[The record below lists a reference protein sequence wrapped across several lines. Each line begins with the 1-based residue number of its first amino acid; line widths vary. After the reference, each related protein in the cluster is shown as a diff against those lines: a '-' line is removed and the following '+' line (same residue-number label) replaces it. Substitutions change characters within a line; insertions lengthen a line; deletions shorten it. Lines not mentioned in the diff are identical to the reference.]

1 MVAVEAAVRRPEE
14 LRRARHGVALTFLV
28 TGVVFGTWSAR
39 LPAIRHALEL
49 SEGGLGVA
57 FMGLNAGAVVGL
69 QLGGALV
76 PRTGSRAAL
85 RVALPAYAAALA
97 GPAVAGDL
105 AVLTLSLFVLALA
118 NSVVD
123 VAMNAHGV
131 AVERGVGRPV
141 MSGFHAM
148 LSLGVTVGAALG
160 ALAAAG
166 GLGRTSHF
174 LAVTAAGVAVAPL
187 ATRLL
192 LPSRADAA
200 RPAER
205 AGRRRTVGAPARA
218 RPAGRRGTVAAA
230 LLGGWSGRVVALGVL
245 GFCLLLAEGSA
256 NDWAAVYLRDGVGA
270 TAGLAAVGVAGFSAA
285 MTAGRLAGDR
295 VAARLGPV
303 AAFRG
308 GALLA
313 GGGFGVA
320 LLVGTPAAG
329 LAGLGLFGAG
339 LSLTFPL
346 AISAAGHLD
355 GSAATAVARVS
366 TLGYLGAF
374 VGPGVIGALAARF
387 GLPAALAV
395 PAALVAAT
403 ALAARKVAPAGA
415 AVGHVPAAR
424 RVRAVTAEPR
434 PRRCER
440 RARMNVLM
448 VRSKVKADRVAD
460 VEAAIEKVFSAI
472 QREQPAGVRYA
483 SSRLQDGVTFVALLE
498 VEEGVDNPLPSLPAF
513 LQFQEELKELTAEPP
528 TAEQMTVVGTYR
540 LF

>member
-1 MVAVEAAVRRPEE
+1 MVVGELRAQRPLE
-14 LRRARHGVALTFLV
+14 LRRARLGVALTFLV

-39 LPAIRHALEL
+39 LPAIKQALDL

-85 RVALPAYAAALA
+85 RVALPGYVAALA

-105 AVLTLSLFVLALA
+105 ATLTAALFALAAA

-131 AVERGVGRPV
+131 AVEHGLGRPV

-148 LSLGVTVGAALG
+148 YSLGGTAGAALG

-166 GLGRTSHF
+166 GLGRTTHF
-174 LAVTAAGVAVAPL
+174 LAVAGAGVAAAAL

-192 LPSRADAA
+192 LPSWADAA
-200 RPAER
+200 APAG
-205 AGRRRTVGAPARA
+205 AGRRRTAVV
-218 RPAGRRGTVAAA
+218 TA
-230 LLGGWSGRVVALGVL
+230 LVGGWSGRVVALGAL

-256 NDWAAVYLRDGVGA
+256 YDWAAVYLRDGVGA
-270 TAGLAAVGVAGFSAA
+270 APGVAAAGVAAFSAA

-303 AAFRG
+303 AAFRA
-308 GALLA
+308 GAVLA
-313 GGGFGVA
+313 GAGFGTA

-346 AISAAGHLD
+346 AISAAGHLA

-374 VGPGVIGALAARF
+374 VGPGIIGALAGPF
-387 GLPAALAV
+387 GLAAALAV
-395 PAALVAAT
+395 PAVLVAGT
-403 ALAARKVAPAGA
+403 ALAARAVAPAAGPGGQQGA
-415 AVGHVPAAR
+415 RAA
-424 RVRAVTAEPR
+424 
-434 PRRCER
+434 
-440 RARMNVLM
+440 
-448 VRSKVKADRVAD
+448 
-460 VEAAIEKVFSAI
+460 
-472 QREQPAGVRYA
+472 
-483 SSRLQDGVTFVALLE
+483 
-498 VEEGVDNPLPSLPAF
+498 
-513 LQFQEELKELTAEPP
+513 
-528 TAEQMTVVGTYR
+528 
-540 LF
+540 